1 MTPAKGSA
9 KETTHYDWVSIIT
22 TNPAGGCRYTGM
34 LLWSFSLAGDTQS
47 SERACSVLYGI
58 AVSTMWFR
66 MLDFFLVQKDL
77 GKVLKRNGLEHL
89 RKAVM
94 CLSHNR

>member
-1 MTPAKGSA
+1 
-9 KETTHYDWVSIIT
+9 
-22 TNPAGGCRYTGM
+22 M
-34 LLWSFSLAGDTQS
+34 LLWSFSLAGGTQS

-77 GKVLKRNGLEHL
+77 GKVLKRSATHTESGY
-89 RKAVM
+89 
-94 CLSHNR
+94 CLCHNC